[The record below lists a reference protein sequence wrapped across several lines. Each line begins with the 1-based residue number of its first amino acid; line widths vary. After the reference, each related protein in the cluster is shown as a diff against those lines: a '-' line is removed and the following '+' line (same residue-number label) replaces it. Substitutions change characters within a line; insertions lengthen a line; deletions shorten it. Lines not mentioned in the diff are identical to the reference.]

1 MFVGDPKK
9 REQGDER
16 YRNYVREET
25 EELERFS
32 VNERRLSRDPQP
44 ITF

>member
-16 YRNYVREET
+16 FGNYCIRGKT
-25 EELERFS
+25 ERAGE
-32 VNERRLSRDPQP
+32 V
-44 ITF
+44 